1 VTPQLELSRVVKAFG
16 PLRVVHGVDLEVA
29 PGEFCV
35 LVGPSGCGKSTLLRM
50 VAGLEGTTDGRIRIA
65 GRDVTDL
72 APRDRNIAM
81 VFQDYALYPH
91 KSVFENIAFG
101 LRVRKT
107 AEDEVKRRV
116 DEAAAILQI
125 GHLLE
130 RRPANLSGGQRQRVA
145 MGRAIVRDPQLFL
158 FDEPLSN
165 LDAQLR
171 AEMRVEIG
179 KLHERLGATILYVT
193 HDQVEAMTLADRI
206 VVLRGGHVM
215 QIGAPEAI
223 YHRPEHRF
231 VAGFAGSPPMQF
243 LPARIE
249 DGGAAIALG
258 DGAVRVTVPQERA
271 PLCAQHAGRAVEFG
285 IRPEHITP
293 QPGGPYATAVAAQAV
308 LVEPLGSDT
317 LVLLRVAGHEITARF
332 PPEARV
338 SAGEWLTAH
347 LAMDRFHLFDPE
359 SGAAIRGEHW

>member
-16 PLRVVHGVDLEVA
+16 ALRVVHGVDLQVA

-50 VAGLEGTTDGRIRIA
+50 VAGLEGTTDGSIRIA

-107 AEDEVKRRV
+107 DEEEVKRRV
-116 DEAAAILQI
+116 AEAAAILQI

-179 KLHERLGATILYVT
+179 KLHERLGTTILYVT

-243 LPARIE
+243 LPGRIE
-249 DGGAAIALG
+249 EGGAAIALG
-258 DGAVRVTVPQERA
+258 DGAVRVTVPEPRQG
-271 PLCAQHAGRAVEFG
+271 LCARQAGKPLEFG
-285 IRPEHITP
+285 IRPEHVTP
-293 QPGGPYATAVAAQAV
+293 TPAGPHSAAVAAQAV

-317 LVLLRVAGHEITARF
+317 LVLLRLAGHEITARF

-338 SAGEWLTAH
+338 AAGEWLTAH

-359 SGAAIRGEHW
+359 SGAAIREDNW